1 MKAIKLAVARGVLD
15 AGGLGLDRDA
25 ALALEVHGVEQL
37 RAVVARVYGAGDLED
52 AIGQGRLPMVDV
64 GDDREVPDVRCGRR
78 HAAFEYG
85 DPCALGR
92 AERFGPRIPCETDG
106 RT

>member
-15 AGGLGLDRDA
+15 ADGLGLDRDA

-64 GDDREVPDVRCGRR
+64 GDDREVPDVRCGRC
-78 HAAFEYG
+78 HADLRVWRSLRAR
-85 DPCALGR
+85 PSRALR
-92 AERFGPRIPCETDG
+92 AANTVRD
-106 RT
+106 